1 MILSEHQIDIGTSF
15 RKHDASGIM
24 FEYLATR
31 FNNPA
36 NSDFVVSD
44 GQRSLHQIIVGRS
57 PFFDAYLKVR
67 TNGALAPFMIP
78 PAEFDL
84 LFPLLKCLYTNQ
96 LEVSSEIV
104 I

>member
-1 MILSEHQIDIGTSF
+1 
-15 RKHDASGIM
+15 M

-44 GQRSLHQIIVGRS
+44 GQRSLHLHQIIVGRS
-57 PFFDAYLKVR
+57 PFFDVYLKVR